1 MTNKKAFSLIELSI
15 VILIIG
21 ILVAGV
27 TSSSRLI
34 RAMKLIS
41 AKQLTQSSPVLTI
54 PDLLAWFEPT
64 KEGIF
69 GSGSAGTY
77 TPLANPENGQ
87 RIQLGKM
94 VIPD

>member
-1 MTNKKAFSLIELSI
+1 MRNMAKKNAFSLIELSI

-27 TSSSRLI
+27 TTSSRLI

-54 PDLLAWFEPT
+54 SDLLAWFEPT

-77 TPLANPENGQ
+77 TQLA
-87 RIQLGKM
+87 
-94 VIPD
+94 